1 MTDRVRRVVIIL
13 AKAPVPGGVKTRLVP
28 PATPDGAA
36 EVAAAALLDTL
47 DAARAVPDAAVLVAL
62 AGDAR
67 DGVRAAELTAALAG
81 TTVVPQGEGTLGE
94 RIAAA
99 HEEAARRFPDA
110 VSLQIGMDTPQVDA
124 ALLAAAFEVV
134 DEVDT
139 VDGVDAVD
147 AAGEPVL
154 GALGPAVDGG
164 WWALALRHPRT
175 AAVVT
180 PVPTSRDDTGER
192 TLAALRAG
200 LPGEV
205 RELPTLADVD
215 TAADAA
221 VVAELVPDGRFARA
235 VGELLGV
242 GPVEPVG
249 PVGERQAR

>member
-1 MTDRVRRVVIIL
+1 MPLVRSVTDRVRRVVIIL
-13 AKAPVPGGVKTRLVP
+13 AKAPVPGRVKTRLVP

-62 AGDAR
+62 AGDPR
-67 DGVRAAELTAALAG
+67 DGVRADEVTAALAG

-124 ALLAAAFEVV
+124 GLLAAAF
-134 DEVDT
+134 DT
-139 VDGVDAVD
+139 MGAVDGPETLVA
-147 AAGEPVL
+147 
-154 GALGPAVDGG
+154 GALGLAVDGG
-164 WWALALRHPRT
+164 WWALALRHPRG

-192 TLAALRAG
+192 TLAVLRGG
-200 LPGEV
+200 LSGEV

-235 VGELLGV
+235 VRELL
-242 GPVEPVG
+242 PVP
-249 PVGERQAR
+249 ERQAR